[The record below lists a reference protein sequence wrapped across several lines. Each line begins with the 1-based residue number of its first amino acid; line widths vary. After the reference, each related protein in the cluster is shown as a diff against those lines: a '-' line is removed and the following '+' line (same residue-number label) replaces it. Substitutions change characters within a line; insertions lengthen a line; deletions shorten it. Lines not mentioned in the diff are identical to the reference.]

1 MKPMKH
7 QPVPFVVGLGRSGT
21 TLLRLML
28 DAHPQMAV
36 PPETGFI
43 PRVAGL
49 EGERLRNRFF
59 RVMTRQPAWPDYG
72 IPAEVFR
79 EALRKIEDFT
89 VAEGVRC
96 FYETYAARRGKVR
109 YGDKTPPYRTHMP
122 LIDSLLPEAR
132 FVHLIRDG
140 RDVALSRRGLW
151 FEGGESIAEIAR
163 VWLEEVESARSGGR
177 SVRHYLEVR
186 YEDLV
191 VAPESEL
198 RRICD
203 FVELHFES
211 AMLRYH
217 EGAAARLSEIG
228 DRVARDGTVR
238 STREQRLATLE
249 SSMRP
254 PDAGLAGRWKQDMA
268 EEDRAEFVRVAG
280 ELLRE
285 LGYEVA

>member
-1 MKPMKH
+1 MSHPPM
-7 QPVPFVVGLGRSGT
+7 PFVVGLGRSGT

-28 DAHPQMAV
+28 DAHPEMAV

-43 PRVAGL
+43 PRVVHL

-72 IPAEVFR
+72 IPDEAFR
-79 EALRKIEDFT
+79 QALRKIGDFT
-89 VAEGVRC
+89 VADGVRC

-109 YGDKTPPYRTHMP
+109 YGDKTPPYRAHMP

-140 RDVALSRRGLW
+140 RDVAISRRGLW
-151 FEGGESIAEIAR
+151 FEGGETIEEIAR
-163 VWLEEVESARSGGR
+163 VWCGEVESARSGGR

-191 VAPESEL
+191 TAPEREL

-203 FVELHFES
+203 FVELRFEP

-217 EGAAARLSEIG
+217 EGATARLGEIG
-228 DRVARDGTVR
+228 DRLARGGTVR
-238 STREQRLATLE
+238 STREQRLAALE
-249 SSMRP
+249 SSTQP
-254 PDAGLAGRWKQDMA
+254 PDAGLAGRWRRDMS
-268 EEDRAEFVRVAG
+268 EEDRAEFERIAG
-280 ELLRE
+280 GLLRE
-285 LGYEVA
+285 LGYEIA